1 MTSFQYTAR
10 DKTGNSM
17 SGMMEAEN
25 KQDLLRKLR
34 GKGLVPTS
42 ITDGQSAR
50 AGAGAR
56 KGVLTGTTKGK
67 KVKAEEMILFTRSL
81 ATMVNAGL
89 PLLQGIDIMIEQTE
103 RPNFK
108 QVLTQIGQD
117 IEAGLTFSDA
127 LKKHPKVFP
136 ELYTSMVR
144 AGEAS
149 GNLDG
154 ILIQLAEYL
163 EATEKL
169 KRDIR
174 SAMTYPVI
182 ALVIVVAIAAG
193 LLVFIVPKFQDIFT
207 SLGGTLPGP
216 TRMLMLISQIIRSYL
231 LIVVG
236 VIAAIVVG
244 LRYYRSTPMGRLQFD
259 AVLLKLPVFGSLF
272 RKVCVSRF
280 ARTMSTLTR
289 SGVPVLGALEIV
301 ERTIGNEVLARA
313 VKGSQSSIRAGAT
326 IADPLA
332 RSGVFPL
339 MVTRMI
345 DVGEKTGSLD
355 ELLTKISEF
364 YDQQVEASIAS
375 LTSMI
380 EPMLILFLGIV
391 VGGMVLALFMPI
403 FQLSTLVG

>member
-1 MTSFQYTAR
+1 MASFQYTAR
-10 DKTGNSM
+10 DKTGNST
-17 SGMMEAEN
+17 SGLMEADN
-25 KQDLLRKLR
+25 RQDLMRKLR
-34 GKGLVPTS
+34 DKGLVPTS
-42 ITDGQSAR
+42 IADARSAQ
-50 AGAGAR
+50 AGVGR
-56 KGVLTGTTKGK
+56 KPVAGTTKGR
-67 KVKAEEMILFTRSL
+67 KVKSEEMILFTRSL

-89 PLLQGIDIMIEQTE
+89 PLLQGIDVMIEQTE
-103 RPNFK
+103 RQNFK

-127 LKKHPKVFP
+127 LKKHPKVFT
-136 ELYTSMVR
+136 ELYSSMVR

-182 ALVIVVAIAAG
+182 ALVIVVAIAGG
-193 LLVFIVPKFQDIFT
+193 LLVFIVPKFQDIFD
-207 SLGGTLPGP
+207 SLGGTLPAP
-216 TRMLMLISQIIRSYL
+216 TLL
-231 LIVVG
+231 LIATSNILRKYILI
-236 VIAAIVVG
+236 VIGAVIVFVLA
-244 LRYYRSTPMGRLQFD
+244 LRYYASTPSGRLQLD
-259 AVLLKLPVFGSLF
+259 AFLLRVPIFGPLL
-272 RKVCVSRF
+272 RKVAISRF

-289 SGVPVLGALEIV
+289 SGVPVLAALEIV
-301 ERTIGNEVLARA
+301 ERTIGNEVIARA
-313 VKGSQSSIRAGAT
+313 VKGSQASIKAGAT

-332 RSGVFPL
+332 RSGVFPI

-355 ELLTKISEF
+355 ELLTKLSEF
-364 YDQQVEASIAS
+364 YDQQVEATIAG

-380 EPMLILFLGIV
+380 EPILILFLGVV

-403 FQLSTLVG
+403 FMLSTLVGQ